1 MPEDN
6 QKISRTE
13 IDRLIE
19 EFLENLEIERNCSP
33 LTIRNYR
40 HYLNRF
46 SSWLKRNNLQ
56 GEPGSI
62 NLEIIKKYRVFL
74 ARFSTPNGIP
84 LSRSTQSYHVIALRA
99 FLRWLIKN
107 DYKTIPPEKV
117 DLPKSESR
125 SLKFLST
132 EQMERLLSQPQISTF
147 QGSRDKHSLLFRRAL
162 RNKAILEVLFS
173 TGLRVSELVKLN
185 RDQIDLRRREF
196 GVIGKGGRP
205 RVVFLSQRAADWLK
219 KYLDGREDSTQPLF
233 IRHPKNP
240 EKTIGK
246 EMRLT
251 ARSVQRIVAKYGRKA
266 RLPIEVTPHV
276 IRHSFATDL
285 LMAGADIRSVQEMLG
300 HKNISTTQIYTHVTN
315 KQLREI
321 HETFHGKGK

>member
-13 IDRLIE
+13 LDRLIE

-117 DLPKSESR
+117 DLPKSESH

-132 EQMERLLSQPQISTF
+132 EQVERLLSQPQISTS
-147 QGSRDKHSLLFRRAL
+147 QGL

-196 GVIGKGGRP
+196 GVIGKGGRS

-233 IRHPKNP
+233 
-240 EKTIGK
+240 IGK

>member
-13 IDRLIE
+13 LDRLIE

-107 DYKTIPPEKV
+107 DYKTIPPEKI

-132 EQMERLLSQPQISTF
+132 EQVERLLSQPQISTP
-147 QGSRDKHSLLFRRAL
+147 QGL

-233 IRHPKNP
+233 I
-240 EKTIGK
+240 GK

-300 HKNISTTQIYTHVTN
+300 HKNISTTQIYTHVTD

-321 HETFHGKGK
+321 HETFHGRGK

>member
-107 DYKTIPPEKV
+107 DYKTISPEKV

-132 EQMERLLSQPQISTF
+132 EQVERLLSQPQISTL
-147 QGSRDKHSLLFRRAL
+147 QGS

-196 GVIGKGGRP
+196 GVIGKGGRS

-233 IRHPKNP
+233 IGR
-240 EKTIGK
+240 

-266 RLPIEVTPHV
+266 RLPIEITPHV

-300 HKNISTTQIYTHVTN
+300 HKNISTTQIYTHITN

-321 HETFHGKGK
+321 HETFHGKGR

>member
-13 IDRLIE
+13 LDRLIE

-56 GEPGSI
+56 GEPGSV

-107 DYKTIPPEKV
+107 DYKTIPPEKI

-132 EQMERLLSQPQISTF
+132 EQVERLLSQPQISTLR
-147 QGSRDKHSLLFRRAL
+147 GIRD
-162 RNKAILEVLFS
+162 KAILEVLFS

-196 GVIGKGGRP
+196 GVIGKGGRS

-233 IRHPKNP
+233 
-240 EKTIGK
+240 IGK

-300 HKNISTTQIYTHVTN
+300 HKNISTTQIYTHVTD

-321 HETFHGKGK
+321 HETFHGRGK